1 MANGTDPRLELAR
14 LMLAGGAKNNTVS
27 GGSLQERAA
36 QQYAALTAKK
46 KNTSPSTSS
55 SVASPGG
62 WKGVVSAAFDNPIAK
77 TALAPLQMLDLG
89 RSGIISGLKEISD
102 AIDFNDDTKAS
113 FGDFTR
119 QTRNHIGFGDI
130 IAENG
135 GLGNKWLDRIVG
147 FAGDVAFDPMTYLTL
162 GTGNLAGL
170 TGRMNLAAD
179 IATQGAK
186 NVAAGRITQEAL
198 NELVQ
203 RAGKKGLGRVTAAER
218 AAYNL
223 PEEGVRFMGRKIAGS
238 EKLARGAGALFAG
251 TRTGI
256 TDSGAWGK
264 VFRTSEGMLRRAP
277 DNLDA
282 AYTKLATGKGR
293 ISATQAAGLVAST
306 NAKAAKGGAF
316 AGTWGRV
323 AHDLWKD
330 TRDRGART
338 AAVDMVERGDLA
350 DPTAAASAK
359 WFEDV
364 RQAHAAVT
372 GKEIPKRPNYVPHM
386 WDDFG
391 RRLLNGD
398 TDVARDLRKILRF
411 TEREVKDLGHALERK
426 IEAGTYKIAGKD
438 VTFATGTI
446 DDINRTLQR
455 EFPEIVGNKKVLLD
469 DMPTIMGRYAKS
481 VGEDV
486 GNNAFLGK
494 LKEIGIAVDDSVAMK
509 TVVDTAA
516 TKEANAT
523 AAKGFKDSLDK
534 GKAAL
539 DTAKANAKASISE
552 ATKTVGSTLKLRL
565 TTLKTKDV
573 ALLKRWEELQMKLT
587 ADNVNYD
594 AAMAD
599 VMATELDLQDQL
611 KNVQDDFAR
620 QEAAVQADIA
630 QVGADERALTKDRL
644 AQRRQAIARRDAA
657 AAKVQEISAHI
668 EAVEEMKVQVQQA
681 RDELK
686 RFESLD
692 PATLPEEARKV
703 ATTRTVAKQQILD
716 ETGRVAATEEVPQ
729 VVRLSTKGDETYGL
743 SKKLKI
749 DKDAASSV
757 IRQTVDSAGNHLDE
771 ETQAGIAAWTGRVQE
786 IYDLGARGLSEEQL
800 GKTVSGVDKI
810 SKELATAKMNLQFAT
825 QRGVK
830 STMNKW
836 EAKVA
841 SLEEALKNAY
851 DEVQTKGLRF
861 DPNLP
866 GSGFEQAQRQIAAE
880 QDQVLAMAGER
891 AKAMG
896 LKGSDA
902 VQYVDL
908 VRKTMD
914 AVDVMARYRNADGG
928 GAFIVAAQNTLEE
941 SVTKF
946 RIASDYRNRLA
957 ATLDVLQKNGVDI
970 TDDVYREHV
979 QNYVMREV
987 LNSEAAN
994 LRTARKELFDNL
1006 QHYADNR
1013 GNILDS
1019 GLQRTKAL
1027 AEAED
1032 QAAQIWDWIKPNIEE
1047 LTAAVREAQSRA
1059 YEVAAP
1065 VGEETVNDFLDDAG
1079 RAIGGNAARMQVWK
1093 TYSQDIRKSIAQ
1105 AIFWDDPKAAASFV
1119 NDKRLTTL
1127 LEGVSTKFTAKD
1139 KKEWIAAIANIRAGR
1154 ALKATGKA
1162 ETWYDLSAQ
1171 AARRRIDLINERLSE
1186 LGDLIDGLTHVKP
1199 LGRDTK
1205 TVADDIARFEKI
1217 RQDAIEELK
1226 ALGRGGSD
1234 VTRQRAKMT
1243 RDYFGDLIE
1252 SYKKSGR
1259 PMGARRFNAADVL
1272 EGRTRVSTTMANKEL
1287 NAVQARIA
1295 DLESAMRNIIDR
1307 GTLAEAVRDVPG
1319 RASIFTKGQN
1329 YIAAIDGEL
1338 AILRQNLKTVTGQ
1351 MRKDTLKYINI
1362 LKKERAT
1369 LEDAIK
1375 NATPLEDRLAS
1386 AKKLLD
1392 EEKDAVRG
1400 LTGKGQAELD
1410 LKSKKAALETAL
1422 TMVAYQGDV
1431 ADSAVAAK
1439 KAQLEVA
1446 KGGLRET
1453 FDATVA
1459 ATRDAVAAT
1468 EAARS
1473 EIERILPA
1481 IEEIVRNIPNGAK
1494 SVKGSAE
1501 LNDVFQWLMDAYDLL
1516 DPQGLVN
1523 RMADMPA
1530 SMTPEMMQP
1539 NGLLGKVSN
1548 KEMAA
1553 FLAALPADSEARVAL
1568 SLIYKAHED
1577 AGKLLTLLGERESE
1591 QAMYKLAKEGEL
1603 FSVMTRVL
1611 QDGFEE
1617 LASSGIYVP
1626 TEVNAVLER
1635 LKTIDPGTG
1644 MKLLDTM
1651 NRYVDVWKAV
1661 KTTSPRFHIRN
1672 AMSATFMNYVAGV
1685 STENMVR
1692 GMRWFREFEKDPVNW
1707 LDNIE
1712 PKYRKSAK
1720 EALDAVFASGGG
1732 QYAEI
1737 DNASTRIS
1745 QRGVFRYSKM
1755 KGTTVEGTVRMGMA
1769 LDALL
1774 PAELGGK
1781 AMSFDNAVGQITKYH
1796 FNYSQLSKM
1805 DRQAK
1810 AFIPFWTFMSRNL
1823 PLQIEQMWMNPK
1835 AYAVYNNF
1843 ARNFRNEQ
1851 EGDITPQW
1859 IKETGGWKLPF
1870 GDNLYATPDI
1880 GFNRVQQDIQQLRD
1894 PVRFGQ
1900 NLNPVAKTA
1909 LELFAGRQMYKNI
1922 PISSNKYV
1930 ELAGPRRIAQ
1940 PLLELGGAVERGVGG
1955 QPVVNEKINYALMQ
1969 LVPGLQEAERLIA
1982 PSTKQYQEKLGMS
1995 RLAFLTGAPVSKA
2008 TPSQILAERMRASR
2022 EAKAALAKRKA
2033 ISKATQG

>member
-14 LMLAGGAKNNTVS
+14 LLLANGGKNNTVF

-46 KNTSPSTSS
+46 KTNAASS
-55 SVASPGG
+55 ASPGG
-62 WKGVVSAAFDNPIAK
+62 WKGVVAAAFDNPIAK

-89 RSGIISGLKEISD
+89 RAGIVSGLKEISD
-102 AIDFNDDTKAS
+102 AIDFNDSTKS
-113 FGDFTR
+113 SWGEFVG
-119 QTRNHIGFGDI
+119 QTRDHIGFGDV
-130 IAENG
+130 IAESG
-135 GLGNKWLDRIVG
+135 GLGNKWLDRIAG
-147 FAGDVAFDPMTYLTL
+147 FVGDVAFDPMTYLTL
-162 GTGNLAGL
+162 GTGHLAGL

-179 IATQGAK
+179 IATQGAR
-186 NVAAGRITQEAL
+186 NVSAGRITQEAL
-198 NELVQ
+198 DELVQ
-203 RAGKKGLGRVTAAER
+203 RAGKKGLGRITAAER

-238 EKLARGAGALFAG
+238 EALARGAGKLFAG
-251 TRTGI
+251 ARTGI
-256 TDSGAWGK
+256 TDSGTWGK

-282 AYTKLATGKGR
+282 AYTKLATGRGR

-330 TRDRGART
+330 VKDKGTRT
-338 AAVDMVERGDLA
+338 AVVDMVERGDLA
-350 DPTAAASAK
+350 DASAAASAK

-364 RQAHAAVT
+364 RQAHAVVT
-372 GKEIPKRPNYVPHM
+372 GREIPKRANYVPHI
-386 WDDFG
+386 WDRFG

-398 TDVARDLRKILRF
+398 TEVGKDLRKILRF
-411 TEREVKDLGHALERK
+411 TDREVKDLGHALERQ

-455 EFPEIVGNKKVLLD
+455 EFPDIIGNKKVLLD
-469 DMPTIMGRYAKS
+469 DMPTIMGSYAKS

-486 GNNAFLGK
+486 GNSAFLGK

-523 AAKGFKDSLDK
+523 AAKGFKESLDK

-565 TTLKTKDV
+565 AALKSKDV

-587 ADNVNYD
+587 TENVNYD

-599 VMATELDLQDQL
+599 VMATEFDLQDQL
-611 KNVQDDFAR
+611 RNVQDDFAR
-620 QEAAVQADIA
+620 QEAAIQADIA
-630 QVGADERALTKDRL
+630 QFGADERALTKDRL
-644 AQRRQAIARRDAA
+644 AQRRQAVARRNAAQEKVDEINMHMDAL
-657 AAKVQEISAHI
+657 Q
-668 EAVEEMKVQVQQA
+668 EMKQQVQQA
-681 RDELK
+681 KDELK

-716 ETGRVAATEEVPQ
+716 ESGRVAATEEAPQ

-757 IRQTVDSAGNHLDE
+757 ARQTVDSAGVHIDE
-771 ETQAGIAAWTGRVQE
+771 ETQAGIAAWTSRVQE
-786 IYDLGARGLSEEQL
+786 MYDMGARGLSEEQL
-800 GKTVSGVDKI
+800 AKTVSSVDKI
-810 SKELATAKMNLQFAT
+810 SSDLATAKMNLQLAT

-836 EAKVA
+836 EARVA
-841 SLEEALKNAY
+841 NLEEALKNAY

-861 DPNLP
+861 DPDLP
-866 GSGFEQAQRQIAAE
+866 GNGLEQAQRQIAYE
-880 QDQVLAMAGER
+880 QDQVLALAGER

-896 LKGSDA
+896 LN
-902 VQYVDL
+902 VQDSVKYVDL

-914 AVDVMARYRNADGG
+914 TVDVIARYRNSEGG
-928 GAFIVAAQNTLEE
+928 GAFIVAAQNTLED
-941 SVTKF
+941 SVTQF
-946 RIASDYRNRLA
+946 RIASDYRNRLS
-957 ATLDVLQKNGVDI
+957 ATLDVLQKSGMDI
-970 TDDVYREHV
+970 NDPVFIDHV

-1006 QHYADNR
+1006 QHYAENR
-1013 GNILDS
+1013 GNILDA

-1032 QAAQIWDWIKPNIEE
+1032 QASQIWDWIKPNIEE
-1047 LTAAVREAQSRA
+1047 LSAAVREAESRA
-1059 YEVAAP
+1059 YEVATPA
-1065 VGEETVNDFLDDAG
+1065 GEETVNEFLDGAG
-1079 RAIGGNAARMQVWK
+1079 KAIGGNAARMQVWK

-1105 AIFWDDPKAAASFV
+1105 AIFWDDPKAAAAFV

-1127 LEGVSTKFTAKD
+1127 LEGVSTKFMAKD

-1171 AARRRIDLINERLSE
+1171 AARRRIDIINERLVE
-1186 LGDLIDGLTHVKP
+1186 LGNLMDGLTHVKP
-1199 LGRDTK
+1199 LGKNTK
-1205 TVADDIARFEKI
+1205 TVAEDIARFQKI
-1217 RQDAIEELK
+1217 RQDAIDEIT
-1226 ALGRGGSD
+1226 ALGREG
-1234 VTRQRAKMT
+1234 TRIERQRLKSTIA
-1243 RDYFGDLIE
+1243 YFDDLIE
-1252 SYKKSGR
+1252 AYKMSGR
-1259 PMGARRFNAADVL
+1259 PMGARRLNASDIL
-1272 EGRTRVSTTMANKEL
+1272 SGRTRVSVSSANKEVDAI
-1287 NAVQARIA
+1287 NANIA
-1295 DLESAMRNIIDR
+1295 NLESAMRNILDR
-1307 GTLAEAVRDVPG
+1307 GTLSEAVKDVPG
-1319 RASIFTKGQN
+1319 SASIFTKGKN
-1329 YIAAIDGEL
+1329 YISAIDSEL
-1338 AILRQNLKTVTGQ
+1338 GILRQNLKGTTGQ
-1351 MRKDTLKYINI
+1351 MRTNILKYINI
-1362 LKKERAT
+1362 LKKERVA

-1375 NATPLEDRLAS
+1375 NATPLDERLAS
-1386 AKKLLD
+1386 ATKLLN
-1392 EEKDAVRG
+1392 EEKAAVRS
-1400 LTGKGQAELD
+1400 LTGKTQAELD
-1410 LKSKKAALETAL
+1410 LQARKAGLETAL
-1422 TMVAYQGDV
+1422 NMVAYQGDIAASNVV
-1431 ADSAVAAK
+1431 AKQAE
-1439 KAQLEVA
+1439 LEVA

-1459 ATRDAVAAT
+1459 ATRDAVNAT
-1468 EAARS
+1468 QTARS
-1473 EIERILPA
+1473 EIERIIPA
-1481 IEEIVRNIPNGAK
+1481 IEEVVRTIPNGAK

-1501 LNDVFQWLMDAYDLL
+1501 LNDLFQWLMDAYDMI
-1516 DPQGLVN
+1516 DAQGLVN

-1530 SMTPEMMQP
+1530 SMTPEMMLP

-1553 FLAALPADSEARVAL
+1553 FLSALPNDHEARIAL

-1577 AGKLLTLLGERESE
+1577 AGKLLTILTERESE
-1591 QAMYKLAKEGEL
+1591 QAMYKLAKDGEL

-1611 QDGFEE
+1611 KDGFEE
-1617 LASSGIYVP
+1617 IASSGVYVP
-1626 TEVNAVLER
+1626 PEVNAVLER

-1644 MKLLDTM
+1644 KALLDTM
-1651 NRYVDVWKAV
+1651 NKYVDVWKAV

-1692 GMRWFREFEKDPVNW
+1692 GMKWFREFEKDPINW

-1732 QYAEI
+1732 QYSEI
-1737 DNASTRIS
+1737 DNAASRIS

-1755 KGTTVEGTVRMGMA
+1755 KGTTVEGSVRMGMA
-1769 LDALL
+1769 LDAIL
-1774 PAELGGK
+1774 PAELGGR

-1823 PLQIEQMWMNPK
+1823 PLQIEQMWLNPR

-1843 ARNFRNEQ
+1843 VRNFRDEQ
-1851 EGDITPQW
+1851 PGDVTPQW
-1859 IKETGGWKLPF
+1859 MKETGAWKLPF
-1870 GDNLYATPDI
+1870 GENLYATPDI

-1909 LELFAGRQMYKNI
+1909 LEYFAGRQMYKDI
-1922 PISSNKYV
+1922 PLSSDKYV
-1930 ELAGPRRIAQ
+1930 KLSGPRRIAQ
-1940 PLLELGGAVERGVGG
+1940 PFLEMTGAVERGADG

-1969 LVPGLQEAERLIA
+1969 LIPGLQEAERLVA

-1995 RLAFLTGAPVSKA
+1995 RLGFLTGAPVSKA
-2008 TPSQILAERMRASR
+2008 TPSQILAEKLRASR
-2022 EAKAALAKRKA
+2022 DAKAALAKKKA
-2033 ISKATQG
+2033 IRKATQG